1 MRFSKVSVVANAREG
16 RGVKGEQ
23 KKEMN
28 KARSKLSPWPYIR
41 NNRVR
46 TTALI
51 VSLSAFILMMYVVNY
66 VIGGMDEPFYA
77 GDVAPYERIQIVSSN
92 LGLNGED
99 YESDDEYMQEAW
111 VRARA
116 AAETVS
122 KEDGVIDAKPFAWQY
137 VILNSV
143 IGNSS
148 MDCFLFENASDCEDY
163 LKHMDAKLASGRM
176 PEKAGEILVDKKL
189 EKNHSN
195 DGELLEYLGRKYEVV
210 GTVDSDY
217 YLAFGIEQPGEN
229 DINILIM
236 TKEGSQVDGK
246 ALFEKTGYEVWY
258 YRTLEKAKANHEDSL
273 GSMGIVQ
280 TLLTAVSGALL
291 LICVSVVLALHI
303 MDRHNEW
310 CLLNSIGFSTGEI
323 FVMALKEILICIA
336 LSIVVGAVLC
346 AIVVFGLKTFL
357 YDPLGIYI
365 KSWRPAALPR
375 IGIVFLALLGFA
387 QIPIFNGM
395 RKIQTI
401 DTIES

>member
-1 MRFSKVSVVANAREG
+1 MRFSREI
-16 RGVKGEQ
+16 KGETE
-23 KKEMN
+23 KEMN

-51 VSLSAFILMMYVVNY
+51 VSLSVFILMMYVVNY

-77 GDVAPYERIQIVSSN
+77 GDVAPYERLQIVSST
-92 LGLNGED
+92 LGMNGED
-99 YESDDEYMQEAW
+99 YESDEEYMEEAW
-111 VRARA
+111 ARARS
-116 AAETVS
+116 AAEAIS

-148 MDCFLFENASDCEDY
+148 MDCFLFENTSDCEDY
-163 LKHMDAKLASGRM
+163 LSHMDAKLVSGRM

-195 DGELLEYLGRKYEVV
+195 DNELLEYLGNKYEVV
-210 GTVDSDY
+210 GIVDSDY

-229 DINILIM
+229 DINILVMIE
-236 TKEGSQVDGK
+236 EGSTVNGSV
-246 ALFEKTGYEVWY
+246 LLEKQGYEVWY
-258 YRTLEKAKANHEDSL
+258 YKTIERAKVNHEDSL

-280 TLLTAVSGALL
+280 TLLTAVSGTLL

-323 FVMALKEILICIA
+323 YVMALKEILICIA

-346 AIVVFGLKTFL
+346 SLVVFGLKTFL
-357 YDPLGIYI
+357 YDPLGIII
-365 KSWRPAALPR
+365 KVWRPAALPR
-375 IGIVFLALLGFA
+375 IGVVFLALIGFS